1 MKESTWCLLLSKAVC
16 KEPRVFLEIF
26 VSLESWLILSWKRFQ
41 YQQSYSED
49 PRIEKMQGKR
59 DIATTKDVL
68 CKSHEGKRSNMAIGG
83 MGVGGGGRQTSKS
96 LNIYCSNS
104 YVYILVKNSISVGLF
119 VFVYEWTR
127 LFSWEFTHRLQGHIL
142 RFIQFLTWRS
152 LGAL

>member
-1 MKESTWCLLLSKAVC
+1 MKESTQCLLLSKADC
-16 KEPRVFLEIF
+16 KGPRFFPWNFRFLGIMTNPQLEK
-26 VSLESWLILSWKRFQ
+26 VSVSAELFWRSKNRENARKKRWHN
-41 YQQSYSED
+41 
-49 PRIEKMQGKR
+49 KKN
-59 DIATTKDVL
+59 VL
-68 CKSHEGKRSNMAIGG
+68 CKSHEGKRINIAIF
-83 MGVGGGGRQTSKS
+83 GGGGGQTDES

-104 YVYILVKNSISVGLF
+104 YVHILVKNSISVGLF